1 MSPLSLKWIHLTTNW
16 CEILTLGN
24 AIISII
30 YAIIN
35 DVAEVAGS
43 VPTWNLENLFSRSF
57 TRCQACNHIY
67 FIFRACA
74 FNGLPSLI
82 NILPLSFFAPN
93 RYQRNYRKHTWRTKQ
108 HIQNIRQTDA
118 REQFISVSR
127 F

>member
-1 MSPLSLKWIHLTTNW
+1 MNW
-16 CEILTLGN
+16 REILTLGN

-30 YAIIN
+30 YANII

-43 VPTWNLENLFSRSF
+43 VPAWNLENLSVVPSPVAKQPYLLHFSRVCF
-57 TRCQACNHIY
+57 QWLT
-67 FIFRACA
+67 IF
-74 FNGLPSLI
+74 

-93 RYQRNYRKHTWRTKQ
+93 RYQRNYLQHTWRTNQ
-108 HIQNIRQTDA
+108 RIQNIRQTDA